1 MRRRWKANEKL
12 QNILVNERHRLGRR
26 DARRAQ
32 RRKFTFGATFME
44 NDLKT
49 TPSPN
54 NFLSEDSSI
63 IFDKIHVYFEKFAI
77 FEY

>member
-1 MRRRWKANEKL
+1 MKSYKIYSGTSAIGAVVATRAARKDENL
-12 QNILVNERHRLGRR
+12 RLESLF
-26 DARRAQ
+26 A
-32 RRKFTFGATFME
+32 E

-63 IFDKIHVYFEKFAI
+63 IFDKIYVYFEKFAI

>member
-1 MRRRWKANEKL
+1 MKSCKIYSGTSA
-12 QNILVNERHRLGRR
+12 VDAVVATR
-26 DARRAQ
+26 DARKDENSRLVSL
-32 RRKFTFGATFME
+32 FME

-49 TPSPN
+49 YRSPN
-54 NFLSEDSSI
+54 SCLSEDSSI